1 MFSLHSVWYDGKD
14 RSEYSVAI
22 LNLNEEKRESQNM
35 LQSLGLNIRIH
46 FYALNEL
53 TTFERISLN

>member
-35 LQSLGLNIRIH
+35 LQIERSNRSSNRLIYKNI
-46 FYALNEL
+46 FVV
-53 TTFERISLN
+53 TFQML